1 MVTRALLPIALLTAV
16 GCGAPTEVV
25 VEVHADP
32 GVEAAIDLLE
42 LRATD
47 LEGEPRLASSNVG
60 PGDYPRTIGLLESE
74 GASGPITVVVTGRSE
89 GTARV
94 EAKARFS
101 FTQGESRRLV
111 IQLYDACLDGFT
123 CSPETTCGAS
133 GACVP
138 MDVRTTPR

>member
-1 MVTRALLPIALLTAV
+1 MVTRPLLLLALFATV

-32 GVEAAIDLLE
+32 EVEAAIDLLE

-47 LEGEPRLASSNVG
+47 LDGEPRLATSNVG

-74 GASGPITVVVTGRSE
+74 GASGPITVVVMGRSE

-101 FTQGESRRLV
+101 FTEGESRRVV
-111 IQLYDACLDGFT
+111 IHLHDACLDRFV
-123 CSPETTCGAS
+123 CSPDTTCGAS

-138 MDVRTTPR
+138 MDVRTAPR